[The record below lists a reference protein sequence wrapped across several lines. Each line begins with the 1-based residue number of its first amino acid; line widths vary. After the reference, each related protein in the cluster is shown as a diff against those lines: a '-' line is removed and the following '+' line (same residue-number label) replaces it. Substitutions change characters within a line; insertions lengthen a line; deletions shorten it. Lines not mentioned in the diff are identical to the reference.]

1 MKVSCTARA
10 WSWLSCRRA
19 SVASAC
25 VIFGSWSE
33 VPFDAASVSR
43 LGLIEGIGLWTLEQ
57 GPERVCQLSHQ
68 IVWRHLEVR
77 HGAPSERPSSPSMG
91 TDLPLLLISSNM
103 RSRKESDSCIEV
115 QNQ

>member
-10 WSWLSCRRA
+10 WSWLSCGQRLHHLWKLVGGTFRRRVGLVLG
-19 SVASAC
+19 SLEC
-25 VIFGSWSE
+25 V
-33 VPFDAASVSR
+33 
-43 LGLIEGIGLWTLEQ
+43 GLWTLEQ
-57 GPERVCQLSHQ
+57 GPECVGQLPRQ